1 MSNKETAKKVLM
13 YVGGAENVKNVYH
26 CATRLRFTLNHSDQ
40 VEKEKLQEMH
50 GVINVLGSGTQIQ
63 VVIGNAVNKVF
74 DELMPMLPSLENASS
89 ETGEKG
95 RIIDRVFNV
104 ISGIFAPYLPLIMCS
119 GILTGL
125 LSLASSMGWMNA
137 ESGTYAIL
145 SGAGNAVFYFFPVL
159 LAFTAAKQFKT
170 NPYIAVVIGGVL
182 LHPTF
187 TALAE
192 AKGAVAFFGIPVVM
206 ANYSS
211 SVIPVILGVWFYS
224 VIDHKLTK
232 ILPDSIRSLVIT
244 LAGLLIVVPLTI
256 LTFGPFGTYVS
267 QLLGDG
273 LSALVGINPLIA
285 GLIAGGLCGY
295 MAIFGLQWGII
306 PIIIINITNKG
317 FDYFTPMWLMATYSQ
332 IGLALGVLLKT
343 KNTELRQ
350 LSFTSFLTG
359 LFTGITEP
367 IIYGL
372 LTKFKKLHIPFITA
386 GAVAG
391 AFVGVMGVKQY
402 TFVFAGVLNFPGFFG
417 KTFPF
422 YIIGI
427 ILAIGIAAAMT
438 YVIGFEENNKKTAVI
453 EDKSSEVILNS
464 PVNGNLMELSEVKD
478 EAFSS
483 GSLGDGIAVIPDDGK
498 LFAPVGGTVSAVY
511 PTGHAYGIT
520 ADSGAEI
527 LIHFGIDTVKLNGEG
542 FKINV
547 KQGQSVKKGDLM
559 GEADLTTLV
568 QKHYDPTVMV
578 VVANS
583 DSFHVNQ
590 IADVK
595 EVTNQTEV
603 LKIS

>member
-1 MSNKETAKKVLM
+1 MSNKETAEKVLM
-13 YVGGAENVKNVYH
+13 YVGGAENVTNVYH
-26 CATRLRFTLNHSDQ
+26 CATRLRFTLKHSDEVQ
-40 VEKEKLQEMH
+40 KEKLQETD
-50 GVINVLGSGTQIQ
+50 GVINVLGNGTQIQ

-74 DELMPMLPSLENASS
+74 DELVPMLPFMENISS
-89 ETGEKG
+89 EAGEKG
-95 RIIDRVFNV
+95 RLVDRAFNV

-125 LSLASSMGWMNA
+125 LSLASSMKWMNA

-145 SGAGNAVFYFFPVL
+145 SAAGNAVFYFFPVL
-159 LAFTAAKQFKT
+159 LAITAAKQFKT

-182 LHPTF
+182 LHPAF

-192 AKGAVAFFGIPVVM
+192 VKGAVEFFGIPVVM

-211 SVIPVILGVWFYS
+211 SVIPAILGVWFYS

-232 ILPDSIRSLVIT
+232 ILPDSVRSLVIT
-244 LAGLLIVVPLTI
+244 LSGLLIVVPLTI

-267 QLLGDG
+267 QMLGDG
-273 LSALVGINPLIA
+273 LSALVGFNPLIA

-343 KNTELRQ
+343 KNSELKQ

-391 AFVGVMGVKQY
+391 AFVGVMGVRQY
-402 TFVFAGVLNFPGFFG
+402 TFVFAGILNFPGFFG

-422 YIIGI
+422 YIVGM

-438 YVIGFEENNKKTAVI
+438 YVIGFEESSRKTEVI
-453 EDKSSEVILNS
+453 ENKPCEAILNS
-464 PVNGNLMELSEVKD
+464 PVNGEIINLSDVKD
-478 EAFSS
+478 KAFSS
-483 GSLGDGIAVIPDDGK
+483 GSLGEGIAVLPADGK
-498 LFAPVGGTVSAVY
+498 LYAPVSGTVTAVY
-511 PTGHAYGIT
+511 PTGHAYGIM

-527 LIHFGIDTVKLNGEG
+527 LIHFGIDTVELNGEG
-542 FKINV
+542 FKTKV
-547 KQGQSVKKGDLM
+547 QQGQAVKKGDLM
-559 GEADLTTLV
+559 GEADLTSLA
-568 QKHYDPTVMV
+568 QKCYDTTVMM

-583 DSFHVNQ
+583 DYFHIKRLTNM
-590 IADVK
+590 K
-595 EVTNQTEV
+595 KVTNQTEV
-603 LKIS
+603 LRIS

>member
-1 MSNKETAKKVLM
+1 MSNKETAIQVLK

-40 VEKEKLQEMH
+40 VEKEKLQETD

-74 DELMPMLPSLENASS
+74 DELMSILPSLENTSL

-95 RIIDRVFNV
+95 RITDRVFNV

-125 LSLASSMGWMNA
+125 LTLASSMGWMNV

-145 SGAGNAVFYFFPVL
+145 SAAGNAVFYFFPVL

-182 LHPTF
+182 LHPSF

-192 AKGAVAFFGIPVVM
+192 AKSAAVFFGIPVVM

-211 SVIPVILGVWFYS
+211 SVIPAILGVWLYS

-244 LAGLLIVVPLTI
+244 LAGLLIVVPFTI

-295 MAIFGLQWGII
+295 LAIFGLQWGII

-343 KNTELRQ
+343 KDTELRQ

-402 TFVFAGVLNFPGFFG
+402 TFVFAGILNFPGFFG

-422 YIIGI
+422 YIAGM
-427 ILAIGIAAAMT
+427 ILAIGTAAAMT
-438 YVIGFEENNKKTAVI
+438 CVIGFEEKSEKT
-453 EDKSSEVILNS
+453 SEVILNS
-464 PVNGNLMELSEVKD
+464 PVNGKLMELSEVRD

-483 GSLGDGIAVIPDDGK
+483 GSLGEGIAVVPVDGK
-498 LFAPVGGTVSAVY
+498 LYAPVSGTVSAVY

-547 KQGQSVKKGDLM
+547 KQGQRIKKGDLM
-559 GEADLTTLV
+559 GEADLSVLA
-568 QKHYDPTVMV
+568 QRHYDSTVMV
-578 VVANS
+578 VVANTN
-583 DSFHVNQ
+583 SFQVKQ
-590 IADVK
+590 ISYVK
-595 EVTNQTEV
+595 EVTNQEEV

>member
-1 MSNKETAKKVLM
+1 MSNKETAKQVLK

-40 VEKEKLQEMH
+40 VEKEKLQETD

-74 DELMPMLPSLENASS
+74 DELMPMLPSLENTSL

-95 RIIDRVFNV
+95 RITDRVFNV

-125 LSLASSMGWMNA
+125 LTLASSMGWMNA

-145 SGAGNAVFYFFPVL
+145 SAAGNAVFYFFPVL

-182 LHPTF
+182 LHPSF

-192 AKGAVAFFGIPVVM
+192 AKSAAAFFGIPVVM

-211 SVIPVILGVWFYS
+211 SVIPAILGIWLYS

-244 LAGLLIVVPLTI
+244 LAGLLIVVPFTI

-295 MAIFGLQWGII
+295 LAIFGLQWGII

-343 KNTELRQ
+343 KDTELRQ

-402 TFVFAGVLNFPGFFG
+402 TFVFAGILNFPGFFG

-422 YIIGI
+422 YIAGM

-438 YVIGFEENNKKTAVI
+438 CVIGFEENNKKA
-453 EDKSSEVILNS
+453 SEVILNS
-464 PVNGNLMELSEVKD
+464 PVNGKLMELSEVKD

-483 GSLGDGIAVIPDDGK
+483 GSLGEGIAVVPVDGK
-498 LFAPVGGTVSAVY
+498 LYAPVSGTVSAVY

-542 FKINV
+542 FKTKV
-547 KQGQSVKKGDLM
+547 KQGQRVKKGDLI
-559 GEADLTTLV
+559 GEADLSVLA
-568 QKHYDPTVMV
+568 QRHYDSTVMV
-578 VVANS
+578 VVANTN
-583 DSFHVNQ
+583 SFQVKQ
-590 IADVK
+590 ISDVK
-595 EVTNQTEV
+595 EVTNQAEV

>member
-244 LAGLLIVVPLTI
+244 LAELLIVVPLTI
-256 LTFGPFGTYVS
+256 LTFGPFGT
-267 QLLGDG
+267 
-273 LSALVGINPLIA
+273 
-285 GLIAGGLCGY
+285 
-295 MAIFGLQWGII
+295 
-306 PIIIINITNKG
+306 
-317 FDYFTPMWLMATYSQ
+317 
-332 IGLALGVLLKT
+332 
-343 KNTELRQ
+343 
-350 LSFTSFLTG
+350 
-359 LFTGITEP
+359 
-367 IIYGL
+367 
-372 LTKFKKLHIPFITA
+372 
-386 GAVAG
+386 
-391 AFVGVMGVKQY
+391 
-402 TFVFAGVLNFPGFFG
+402 
-417 KTFPF
+417 
-422 YIIGI
+422 
-427 ILAIGIAAAMT
+427 
-438 YVIGFEENNKKTAVI
+438 
-453 EDKSSEVILNS
+453 
-464 PVNGNLMELSEVKD
+464 
-478 EAFSS
+478 
-483 GSLGDGIAVIPDDGK
+483 
-498 LFAPVGGTVSAVY
+498 
-511 PTGHAYGIT
+511 
-520 ADSGAEI
+520 
-527 LIHFGIDTVKLNGEG
+527 
-542 FKINV
+542 
-547 KQGQSVKKGDLM
+547 
-559 GEADLTTLV
+559 
-568 QKHYDPTVMV
+568 
-578 VVANS
+578 
-583 DSFHVNQ
+583 
-590 IADVK
+590 
-595 EVTNQTEV
+595 
-603 LKIS
+603 